1 MDMVIISIAIALFS
15 LFLFTNRKYLLTGL
29 SDCSGKNMDNK
40 NKNDSNTN
48 KK

>member
-1 MDMVIISIAIALFS
+1 MDMVIIGIVSALFS

-29 SDCSGKNMDNK
+29 SDCRGKDMDNK